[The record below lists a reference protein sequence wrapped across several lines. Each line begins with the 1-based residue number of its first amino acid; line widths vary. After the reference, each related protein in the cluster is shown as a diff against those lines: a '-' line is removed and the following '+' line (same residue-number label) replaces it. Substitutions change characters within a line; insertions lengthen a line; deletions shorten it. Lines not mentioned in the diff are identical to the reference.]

1 MEQEAPIDFLS
12 LSLYELQRWAAGLDE
27 QGKAALLEAVNTP
40 GEDGTASLDLD
51 MEALDR
57 FIADLKDDLKLK
69 TQRNIFTVWP
79 DSLRT

>member
-1 MEQEAPIDFLS
+1 MSSINGRIINLQKAIEARRMEQEAPIDFLS
-12 LSLYELQRWAAGLDE
+12 LSLYELQRGAAGLDE

-57 FIADLKDDLKLK
+57 FIADLKG
-69 TQRNIFTVWP
+69 
-79 DSLRT
+79 

>member
-57 FIADLKDDLKLK
+57 FIADLKG
-69 TQRNIFTVWP
+69 
-79 DSLRT
+79 

>member
-1 MEQEAPIDFLS
+1 MSSINGRIINLQKAIEARRMEQEAPIDFLS

-57 FIADLKDDLKLK
+57 FIADLKG
-69 TQRNIFTVWP
+69 
-79 DSLRT
+79 